1 MQIKKTSN
9 NALICFP
16 SLSQNEAFARQA
28 VAAFA
33 LQVGDWTLVELDE
46 IMTAVSEA
54 VTNAIIHAYEH
65 EIGEIRLRA
74 QVLAGDGL
82 EIIVEDDGVGIE
94 NIAEAME
101 PMFTTKSQQERTG
114 MGFSFMESFMNE
126 LEVTSTPT
134 VGTSVRMVKWLTAQ
148 SDAQE

>member
-1 MQIKKTSN
+1 MQVKNRMQLS
-9 NALICFP
+9 FP
-16 SLSQNEAFARQA
+16 SLSQNESFARQA

-54 VTNAIIHAYEH
+54 VTNAIIHAYERAV
-65 EIGEIRLRA
+65 GEIRIRA
-74 QVLAGDGL
+74 SILAGEGI

-94 NIAEAME
+94 NIVQAME

-114 MGFSFMESFMNE
+114 MGFSFMESFMHE
-126 LEVTSTPT
+126 LAVTSAPNQ
-134 VGTSVRMVKWLTAQ
+134 GTSVRMVKWLTVH
-148 SDAQE
+148 SDTRV